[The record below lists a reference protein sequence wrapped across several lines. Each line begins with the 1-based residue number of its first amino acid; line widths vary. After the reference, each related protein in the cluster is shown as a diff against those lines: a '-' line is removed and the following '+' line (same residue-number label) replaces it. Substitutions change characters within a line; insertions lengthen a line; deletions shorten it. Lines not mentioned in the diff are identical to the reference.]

1 MTAYG
6 VDLSPQT
13 CRRLVDWFREASGIH
28 LPEGKRT
35 LVASRLRKR
44 LAALRL
50 DSFDAYCDY
59 LERQD
64 DGGERQQLIDL
75 LTTNETY
82 FFREAAHFDLVASL
96 LKQRA
101 LPSPLRVWSAACSSG
116 EEVYSLAMTLS
127 EHARGGWD
135 VLATDLST
143 RMLQRAR
150 QGLYPAQRLEALP
163 AGYLQRYFLK
173 GSGRYEGMILVD
185 RALRARVRVAQHN
198 LLHDAGR
205 LGRFDLIFLRNVLI
219 YFDAAAKVQILERVA
234 AQLEVGGYLFL
245 GHAEALTHPGLPLE
259 RVAKSAYRRSR

>member
-1 MTAYG
+1 MSPYG
-6 VDLSPQT
+6 VELSPQT
-13 CRRLVDWFREASGIH
+13 CRRLVGWFHEVSGIH

-50 DSFDAYCDY
+50 NSFDAYCDY
-59 LERQD
+59 LEQQD

-82 FFREAAHFDLVASL
+82 FFREAAHFDLLVRL

-101 LPSPLRVWSAACSSG
+101 LPSPLRAWSAACSSG

-127 EHARGGWD
+127 EHAPGGWD
-135 VLATDLST
+135 ILATDLST
-143 RMLQRAR
+143 RVLHRAR
-150 QGLYPAQRLEALP
+150 QGLYSAQRLEALP
-163 AGYLQRYFLK
+163 PGYLQRYFLK

-185 RALRARVRVAQHN
+185 RPLRARVRVAQHN
-198 LLHDAGR
+198 LLHDAGK

-219 YFDAAAKVQILERVA
+219 YFDAAAKQHILERIL
-234 AQLEVGGYLFL
+234 AQLEPGGYLFL
-245 GHAEALTHPGLPLE
+245 GHAEALPHTHLALD